1 MNFKYFFTFHDCEY
15 ITWDRD
21 KKDESSKSITT
32 WNEIVADAVWKEI
45 LLKPVAN
52 SVHSVVD
59 QIRYGLI
66 LSNEFINELAI
77 LSYRH
82 HVSEIW
88 YSEGDE
94 SKTENLAV
102 FSLGRNVAITNRRC
116 ESTREEKRIV
126 VVPSIKLN

>member
-1 MNFKYFFTFHDCEY
+1 MNLKYFFTFHDGEY
-15 ITWDRD
+15 ITWNRD
-21 KKDESSKSITT
+21 EKDQSSKSITACD
-32 WNEIVADAVWKEI
+32 EIIADPVWKEI

-52 SVHSVVD
+52 SIHSVVD

-66 LSNEFINELAI
+66 LSNEFINEFAI

-82 HVSEIW
+82 HVREIW

-94 SKTENLAV
+94 SKTENLAI
-102 FSLGRNVAITNRRC
+102 FSLRRNVAITNRRC

-126 VVPSIKLN
+126 VVPSMK